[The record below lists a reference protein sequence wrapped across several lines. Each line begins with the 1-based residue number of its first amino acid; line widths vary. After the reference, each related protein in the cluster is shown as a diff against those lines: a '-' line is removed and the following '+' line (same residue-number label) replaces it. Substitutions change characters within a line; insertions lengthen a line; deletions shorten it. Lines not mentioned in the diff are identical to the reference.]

1 MSLSFEIKEKIIY
14 NFGRNAKDSGYTEV
28 QIAILT
34 TNISHLH
41 NHFIEHKNDHH
52 SRRGLLRMVS
62 KRRKLLE
69 YLKNKDR
76 VRYTNLIER
85 LDLRH

>member
-1 MSLSFEIKEKIIY
+1 MSLSFEIKKKIIST
-14 NFGRNAKDSGYTEV
+14 FGRNAKDSGYTEV

-34 TNISHLH
+34 AQISHLH
-41 NHFIEHKNDHH
+41 NHFMENKNDHH

-69 YLKNKDR
+69 YLKKKDI